1 MSIPTPASGPVLS
14 PINRESPIPLHVQ
27 CRDYL
32 HGLIERGELRPGQTL
47 ERERELAARWGVSL
61 APVRQAILDLV
72 REGYLH
78 RVRGRGTFVSS
89 GKVVEKI
96 AILGSFTENMRAK
109 GLDARVAV
117 LRQECT
123 RPVAE
128 ISDALGTGR
137 GELIAIERLATVEGQ
152 PVAVLNA
159 YLPAKAFPGLEQID
173 LEGRSLYETLR
184 QRYDT
189 TPQRAESV
197 IEVIRCGP
205 EEASLLRVERGMPAL
220 RVEGTTFDQRE
231 RPIEF
236 SRVIY
241 RADRFRFALESYRGS
256 EGVVHVIEG
265 AQRARRRQSAR
276 RRGPR

>member
-1 MSIPTPASGPVLS
+1 VLS

-27 CRDYL
+27 CREHL
-32 HGLIERGELRPGQTL
+32 HGLIESGELRPGQTL
-47 ERERELAARWGVSL
+47 ERERELAERWGVSL

-89 GKVVEKI
+89 GKVLEKI
-96 AILGSFTENMRAK
+96 AILGSFTESMRAK
-109 GLDARVAV
+109 GLDAQVAV
-117 LRQECT
+117 LRQERT
-123 RPVAE
+123 GPIAE
-128 ISDALGTGR
+128 ISDALGSGR
-137 GELIAIERLATVEGQ
+137 GELVAIERLATVDGE
-152 PVAVLNA
+152 PVAVLGA
-159 YLPAKAFPGLEQID
+159 YLPAKLFPGLEKIE
-173 LEGRSLYETLR
+173 LENRSLYELLQT
-184 QRYDT
+184 RYQT
-189 TPQRAESV
+189 TPLRAESV

-205 EEASLLRVERGMPAL
+205 LEAGWLRVERGTAAL
-220 RVEGTTFDQRE
+220 RVEGTTFDQRQ

-265 AQRARRRQSAR
+265 APRARRRQSAR